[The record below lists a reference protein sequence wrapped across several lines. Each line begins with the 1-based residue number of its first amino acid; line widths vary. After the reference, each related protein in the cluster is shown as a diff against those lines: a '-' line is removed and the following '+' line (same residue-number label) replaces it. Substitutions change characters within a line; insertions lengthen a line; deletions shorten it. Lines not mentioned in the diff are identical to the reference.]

1 MTPCYTVNKHFLI
14 RLSPSCK
21 LLFPI
26 KLVLQSFYHNPLVKK
41 YGICHI
47 KQKIFLQQRHL
58 ITPLGFIP
66 SIIAPSQLNSDS
78 SSMLSD
84 MFIKPSDVLFLLRF
98 KYLSIKFLATSN
110 IPKSNLC
117 LLYHNLN
124 YNPFYLYNDT
134 VYIPFRQINFQVAK
148 DKVRLC

>member
-117 LLYHNLN
+117 NLTDLKSSSHFSFNVLL
-124 YNPFYLYNDT
+124 F
-134 VYIPFRQINFQVAK
+134 F
-148 DKVRLC
+148 